1 MKKFLQ
7 EFKEFIS
14 KGNVMDL
21 AVGVI
26 IGGAFSSI
34 VTSLT
39 DNIIKPLINCIGGAE
54 VQGKIHL
61 VGDNYIDYGA
71 FISAIINFLIMA
83 LIIFVMV
90 KIVNKA
96 VALGK
101 KLVIMGHSMG
111 SFIVRCYTA
120 WYPNAGFDGAIY
132 MGTGGSNPIA
142 GVGDFASSLI
152 AKVTGYK
159 KKVALLDKMT
169 FGSYNDKFEKRTAF
183 DWLTRDNAVVDK
195 YINDEYCGFLFSA
208 QGMNDL
214 VKLNINANL
223 DDWYARVPKNLP
235 ILVISGADDPVC
247 DYSKGVVEIENK
259 LKATAHTNVT
269 AKLYNGARHEILNE
283 TNKNEVYAD
292 ILLWISDNVL

>member
-101 KLVIMGHSMG
+101 KLEPKSDEKEKAPTTKICP
-111 SFIVRCYTA
+111 FCKTEINIDAVRC
-120 WYPNAGFDGAIY
+120 PNC
-132 MGTGGSNPIA
+132 TSVLN
-142 GVGDFASSLI
+142 SE
-152 AKVTGYK
+152 
-159 KKVALLDKMT
+159 
-169 FGSYNDKFEKRTAF
+169 EK
-183 DWLTRDNAVVDK
+183 
-195 YINDEYCGFLFSA
+195 
-208 QGMNDL
+208 
-214 VKLNINANL
+214 
-223 DDWYARVPKNLP
+223 
-235 ILVISGADDPVC
+235 
-247 DYSKGVVEIENK
+247 
-259 LKATAHTNVT
+259 
-269 AKLYNGARHEILNE
+269 
-283 TNKNEVYAD
+283 
-292 ILLWISDNVL
+292 

>member
-61 VGDNYIDYGA
+61 VGENYIDYGA
-71 FISAIINFLIMA
+71 FISAVINFLIMA

-101 KLVIMGHSMG
+101 KLEPKSEKEEAPTTKTCPFCKTEIN
-111 SFIVRCYTA
+111 IDAVRC
-120 WYPNAGFDGAIY
+120 PNCTSVLNG
-132 MGTGGSNPIA
+132 
-142 GVGDFASSLI
+142 
-152 AKVTGYK
+152 
-159 KKVALLDKMT
+159 
-169 FGSYNDKFEKRTAF
+169 E
-183 DWLTRDNAVVDK
+183 
-195 YINDEYCGFLFSA
+195 DE
-208 QGMNDL
+208 
-214 VKLNINANL
+214 
-223 DDWYARVPKNLP
+223 
-235 ILVISGADDPVC
+235 
-247 DYSKGVVEIENK
+247 
-259 LKATAHTNVT
+259 
-269 AKLYNGARHEILNE
+269 
-283 TNKNEVYAD
+283 
-292 ILLWISDNVL
+292 